1 MNRTIATPAEQIR
14 QLEKGKKKLTNL
26 SYRLY
31 LDGGFSDDY
40 RFMQHIQMAVAGM
53 LREIA
58 LLRGQQHLPIDEG
71 YENGDDT
78 PF

>member
-1 MNRTIATPAEQIR
+1 
-14 QLEKGKKKLTNL
+14 
-26 SYRLY
+26 

-40 RFMQHIQMAVAGM
+40 RFMQHLQMAVAGM

-58 LLRGQQHLPIDEG
+58 LLRGQQSLPIDEG